1 MCFVQENNFL
11 TVETSATVKPRSLLP
26 SISSL
31 TESDSADFLDSPVKR
46 HLRSAGI
53 DRIDRNL
60 VKLGRGAFGTVFL
73 GSWNGKTLLGILNL
87 ILTCCWEEVLY
98 RISCW
103 IKKKKLL
110 IVGDVC
116 FSTFNCLYI
125 SSIHLYFRNCII
137 FQKLQSAN

>member
-11 TVETSATVKPRSLLP
+11 TVETTATSKPRSLLP

-73 GSWNGKTLLGILNL
+73 GSWNGKTFLAILNL
-87 ILTCCWEEVLY
+87 ILTCC
-98 RISCW
+98 
-103 IKKKKLL
+103 
-110 IVGDVC
+110 
-116 FSTFNCLYI
+116 
-125 SSIHLYFRNCII
+125 
-137 FQKLQSAN
+137 